1 MKNHLLIA
9 LIAMLGLSAC
19 GGGGGGGGGAGTVV
33 ATTTTT
39 PTATPAVVSTVTAVS
54 ANSAAI
60 GASLTVTGSNLDR
73 VSAFQVG
80 GVTLAASAVSA
91 TSATL
96 AMPATPV
103 TGALSLVT
111 ASGTV
116 ATSQAITVYLPL
128 TAGELTPAS
137 GIVGGS
143 VTITGS
149 GMANVT
155 AVVFAN
161 GTAAA
166 VQSHTDSSVTFVVP
180 VGAVTGQLTVRGSFN
195 EALTSAAF
203 TVLPTVSVTSISTAI
218 SGANVIVTVAGS
230 NLDQVNGATIGAT
243 TATIVSASATELRVS
258 APSSATGNLML
269 SAPSRA
275 AVNAGTV
282 AAFTLGAIDFSQV
295 LNLSA
300 SDAALRLTRGK
311 PAAVRVSV
319 LGTLAGRSSPAVTLA
334 ATSSTGANLGSLVLN
349 GPATLPTAKNTYSFD
364 GNFSAALP
372 ASWIQPGLQVR
383 VTAVGN
389 DGTQVSQ
396 QATPAVSSAA
406 KMKLVLVPL
415 TTNDGTSVL
424 PDPEVIRAAIVR
436 VYPYA
441 AEDITITK
449 RVALNVGGSSAVD
462 TWWSETLPK
471 IEAARSQED
480 SSAFYYGFATQMSAS
495 RTAGLAYISDRTTGA
510 SSPSAI
516 GLDASAT
523 RTASVDAFGNA
534 WPEWLTTMIHE
545 IGHNHALQHVAC
557 GSATN
562 TAADYPYAN
571 GDLGSQPL
579 YNSNYGATIGQ
590 LSQASYSSG
599 GSTKQMKDVMS
610 YCSGAWFSDYSYA
623 RIQQFLESYAARL
636 ARTGRSVAVGASV
649 LAADNGYLTIS
660 GRITDYG
667 VQLHPAVASAT
678 ARTGTADSS
687 AKYSLRILTASG
699 QTINVPFDTQQLA
712 DSRVD
717 VSHFRVSFANP
728 GDISDIDVLA
738 NGKVVSKLDRSARR
752 AATAAAASLD
762 TTQSAGKL
770 ALSWNADAEPYAA
783 VLYVAADGRKTVVA
797 SALTG
802 GSASVDVSAL
812 PAGGRFEVS
821 LSSSV
826 RGRMVKVA
834 RK

>member
-19 GGGGGGGGGAGTVV
+19 GGGGGGGGETVV
-33 ATTTTT
+33 ATTTTS
-39 PTATPAVVSTVTAVS
+39 PAIVPAVTAVS
-54 ANSAAI
+54 ANTVAA
-60 GASLTVTGSNLDR
+60 GGSLTVTGTNLDR
-73 VSAFQVG
+73 VTAFQIG
-80 GVTLAASAVSA
+80 GVTLASSNVSA

-103 TGALSLVT
+103 AGALSLVS
-111 ASGTV
+111 ASG
-116 ATSQAITVYLPL
+116 AAASSQAVTVYLPL
-128 TAGELTPAS
+128 TVGEVTP
-137 GIVGGS
+137 GTGEVGSS
-143 VTITGS
+143 VTVTGA
-149 GMANVT
+149 GMGNVT

-180 VGAVTGQLTVRGSFN
+180 VGAVSGQLTVRGSYN
-195 EALTSAAF
+195 EAQTSAAF
-203 TVLPTVSVTSISTAI
+203 TVLPSVSVTAISTAV
-218 SGANVIVTVAGS
+218 SGANVVVTITGS
-230 NLDQVNGATIGAT
+230 NLDQVSSATIGTTGATIA
-243 TATIVSASATELRVS
+243 SASAGELRLS
-258 APSSATGNLML
+258 APSSATGYVML
-269 SAPSRA
+269 SSPSRA
-275 AVNAGTV
+275 AVNAGAV
-282 AAFTLGAIDFSQV
+282 SAFTLGAIDFSQV

-300 SDAALRLTRGK
+300 SDTALRLTRGK
-311 PAAVRVSV
+311 AAAVRVSV

-334 ATSSTGANLGSLVLN
+334 ATSASGASLGTLTLS
-349 GPATLPTAKNTYSFD
+349 GPATLPTARNTYSFD

-406 KMKLVLVPL
+406 KIHLVLVPL

-424 PDPEVIRAAIVR
+424 PDPEVIRAAMVR

-441 AEDITITK
+441 AGDITITK
-449 RVALNVGGSSAVD
+449 RAALNVGGSSAVD
-462 TWWSETLPK
+462 SWWADTLPK
-471 IEAARSQED
+471 IEAARYQED
-480 SSAFYYGFATQMSAS
+480 SSAFYYGFASQMSAS
-495 RTAGLAYISDRTTGA
+495 RTAGLAYISDRTTGN
-510 SSPSAI
+510 SNPSAL
-516 GLDASAT
+516 GLDATAT
-523 RTASVDAFGNA
+523 RTASTDAFGNA

-557 GSATN
+557 GSPTN
-562 TAADYPYAN
+562 TATDYPYAN
-571 GDLGSQPL
+571 GDLGAQPL

-599 GSTKQMKDVMS
+599 GGTKQMKDVMS

-623 RIQQFLESYAARL
+623 RVQQFLESYAARL
-636 ARTGRSVAVGASV
+636 ARTGRSSSVGASV

-660 GRITDYG
+660 GRITDHG

-687 AKYSLRILTASG
+687 ATYSLRILTASG
-699 QTINVPFDTQQLA
+699 QTMNVPFDTQQLA

-738 NGKVVSKLDRSARR
+738 NGKVVSKIDRSVRR
-752 AATAAAASLD
+752 AAATAANLQ
-762 TTQSAGKL
+762 TTQNAGKL
-770 ALSWNADAEPYAA
+770 ALRWNADAEPYAA
-783 VLYVAADGRKTVVA
+783 VLYVAADGRKTVIA

-802 GSASVDVSAL
+802 GSTAVDVSAL

-834 RK
+834 RQ

>member
-19 GGGGGGGGGAGTVV
+19 GGGGGGGGDTVV
-33 ATTTTT
+33 ATTTTS
-39 PTATPAVVSTVTAVS
+39 PAIVPAVTAVS
-54 ANSAAI
+54 ANTVAA
-60 GASLTVTGSNLDR
+60 GGTLTVTGTNLDR
-73 VSAFQVG
+73 VTAFQIG
-80 GVTLAASAVSA
+80 GVTLASGSVSA

-96 AMPATPV
+96 TMPATPV
-103 TGALSLVT
+103 AGALSLVS

-116 ATSQAITVYLPL
+116 ASSQAVTVYLPL
-128 TAGELTPAS
+128 TVSEVTPGTGE
-137 GIVGGS
+137 VGSS
-143 VTITGS
+143 VTITGA
-149 GMANVT
+149 GMGNVT

-180 VGAVTGQLTVRGSFN
+180 VGAVTGQLTVRGSYN
-195 EALTSAAF
+195 EAQTSAAF
-203 TVLPTVSVTSISTAI
+203 TLLPSVSVTAISTAV
-218 SGANVIVTVAGS
+218 SGANVLVTITGS
-230 NLDQVNGATIGAT
+230 NLDQVRSATIGAT
-243 TATIVSASATELRVS
+243 AATIASASATELRLS
-258 APSSATGNLML
+258 APSSATGYVML
-269 SAPSRA
+269 SSPSRA
-275 AVNAGTV
+275 AVNAGAV
-282 AAFTLGAIDFSQV
+282 SAFTLGAIDFSQV

-300 SDAALRLTRGK
+300 SDTALRLTRGK
-311 PAAVRVSV
+311 AAAVRVSV

-334 ATSSTGANLGSLVLN
+334 ATSASGASLGTLTLS

-406 KMKLVLVPL
+406 KIHLVLVPL

-424 PDPEVIRAAIVR
+424 PDPEVIRAAMVR

-449 RVALNVGGSSAVD
+449 RVALNVGGSSSVD
-462 TWWSETLPK
+462 TWWADTLPK

-480 SSAFYYGFATQMSAS
+480 SAAFYYGFASQMSAS
-495 RTAGLAYISDRTTGA
+495 RTAGLAYISDRPSGRA
-510 SSPSAI
+510 SPSAL
-516 GLDASAT
+516 GLDATST
-523 RTASVDAFGNA
+523 RTASTDAFGNA

-545 IGHNHALQHVAC
+545 IGHNHSLQHVAC
-557 GSATN
+557 GSPTN
-562 TAADYPYAN
+562 TATDYPYAN
-571 GDLGSQPL
+571 GDLGTQPL

-590 LSQASYSSG
+590 LGQPAYTSG
-599 GSTKQMKDVMS
+599 SVTKQMKDVMS

-623 RIQQFLESYAARL
+623 RIQQFLENRNTLNLRGA
-636 ARTGRSVAVGASV
+636 SVAASV

-660 GRITDYG
+660 GRITANG
-667 VQLHPAVASAT
+667 VQLQPAVASAT
-678 ARTGTADSS
+678 ARVNATDSS
-687 AKYSLRILTASG
+687 ATYSLRIVTASG
-699 QTINVPFDTQQLA
+699 QTINVPFDTQMLA
-712 DSRVD
+712 DSRTD

-752 AATAAAASLD
+752 AAAATAASLD
-762 TTQSAGKL
+762 VKQTAAAL
-770 ALSWNADAEPYAA
+770 ALTWNADVEPYAA
-783 VLYVAADGRKTVVA
+783 VLFVAADGRKTVVA

-802 GSASVDVSAL
+802 GSASVDISAL

-826 RGRMVKVA
+826 RGRMVKVD

>member
-19 GGGGGGGGGAGTVV
+19 GGGGGGGGETVV
-33 ATTTTT
+33 ATTTTS
-39 PTATPAVVSTVTAVS
+39 PAIVPAVTAVS
-54 ANSAAI
+54 ANTVAA
-60 GASLTVTGSNLDR
+60 GGSLTVTGTNLDR
-73 VSAFQVG
+73 VTAFQIG
-80 GVTLAASAVSA
+80 GVTLASSNVSA

-96 AMPATPV
+96 AMPGTPV
-103 TGALSLVT
+103 AGALTLVS
-111 ASGTV
+111 ASGAV
-116 ATSQAITVYLPL
+116 ASSQAVTVYLPL
-128 TAGELTPAS
+128 TVNQLTP
-137 GIVGGS
+137 GTGEVGSS
-143 VTITGS
+143 VTITGA
-149 GMANVT
+149 GMGNVT

-180 VGAVTGQLTVRGSFN
+180 VGAVTGQLTVRGTFN

-230 NLDQVNGATIGAT
+230 NLDQVNGATIGST
-243 TATIVSASATELRVS
+243 SATIVSASATELRVS

-406 KMKLVLVPL
+406 KIHLVLVPL

-424 PDPEVIRAAIVR
+424 PDPEVIRAAMVR

-441 AEDITITK
+441 AGDITITK
-449 RVALNVGGSSAVD
+449 RAALNVGGSSAVD
-462 TWWSETLPK
+462 SWWADTLPK
-471 IEAARSQED
+471 IEAARYQED
-480 SSAFYYGFATQMSAS
+480 SSAFYYGFASQMSAS
-495 RTAGLAYISDRTTGA
+495 RTAGLAYISDRTTGN
-510 SSPSAI
+510 SNPSAL
-516 GLDASAT
+516 GLDATAT
-523 RTASVDAFGNA
+523 RTASTDAFGNA

-557 GSATN
+557 GSPTN
-562 TAADYPYAN
+562 TATDYPYAN
-571 GDLGSQPL
+571 GDLGAQPL

-590 LSQASYSSG
+590 LGQPAYASG
-599 GSTKQMKDVMS
+599 GATKQMKDVMS

-623 RIQQFLESYAARL
+623 RIQQFLENRNSATLRGA
-636 ARTGRSVAVGASV
+636 SVAASV
-649 LAADNGYLTIS
+649 LAAENGYLTIS
-660 GRITDYG
+660 GRITANG
-667 VQLHPAVASAT
+667 VQLQPAVASAT
-678 ARTGTADSS
+678 ARSNTANSS
-687 AKYSLRILTASG
+687 ATYSLRIVTASG
-699 QTINVPFDTQQLA
+699 TTINVPFDTMQLA
-712 DSRVD
+712 DSRTD
-717 VSHFRVSFANP
+717 ASHFRVSFANP

-752 AATAAAASLD
+752 AAAAAAASLD
-762 TTQSAGKL
+762 VKQTAATL
-770 ALSWNADAEPYAA
+770 ALTWNADVEPYAA
-783 VLYVAADGRKTVVA
+783 VLFVAADGRKTVVA

-802 GSASVDVSAL
+802 GSASVDIGAL
-812 PAGGRFEVS
+812 PTGGRFEVS
-821 LSSSV
+821 LSSSI
-826 RGRMVKVA
+826 RGRMVKVD

>member
-19 GGGGGGGGGAGTVV
+19 GGGGGGADTAV
-33 ATTTTT
+33 ATT
-39 PTATPAVVSTVTAVS
+39 PVAAPAVVSAVTAVS
-54 ANSAAI
+54 ANTAAI
-60 GASLTVTGSNLDR
+60 GSSVTVTGSNLDR
-73 VSAFQVG
+73 VTAFQIG
-80 GVTLAASAVSA
+80 GVTVASSNVSA

-103 TGALSLVT
+103 AGALSLVT

-128 TAGELTPAS
+128 TVNQLTPGAGE
-137 GIVGGS
+137 VGSS
-143 VTITGS
+143 VTITGA
-149 GMANVT
+149 GMGNVT

-161 GTAAA
+161 GSAAT
-166 VQSHTDSSVTFVVP
+166 VQSRSDSSVTFVVP

-195 EALTSAAF
+195 EAQTSAAF

-218 SGANVIVTVAGS
+218 SGSNVIVTVAGS
-230 NLDQVNGATIGAT
+230 NLDQVTGATIGT
-243 TATIVSASATELRVS
+243 TSATIVSASATELRVS
-258 APSSATGNLML
+258 APSTATGNLML

-282 AAFTLGAIDFSQV
+282 AGFTLGAIDFSQV

-334 ATSSTGANLGSLVLN
+334 ATSSTGANLGSLVLT
-349 GPATLPTAKNTYSFD
+349 GPTTLPTTRNAYSFD

-396 QATPAVSSAA
+396 QAAPAVSSAA
-406 KMKLVLVPL
+406 RMHLVLVPL
-415 TTNDGTSVL
+415 TTSDGTSAL

-441 AEDITITK
+441 PDDITIT
-449 RVALNVGGSSAVD
+449 RRAPLDVGGSSALD

-471 IEAARSQED
+471 LEAARSQED

-495 RTAGLAYISDRTTGA
+495 RTAGLAYISDRA
-510 SSPSAI
+510 SGRASPSAI

-523 RTASVDAFGNA
+523 NTASRDAFGNA

-557 GSATN
+557 GSASN

-579 YNSNYGATIGQ
+579 YNSNYGTAIGQ
-590 LSQASYSSG
+590 LSQATYTSN
-599 GSTKQMKDVMS
+599 GSTRQMKDVMG

-623 RIQQFLESYAARL
+623 RIQQFLENRNTLNQRGAS
-636 ARTGRSVAVGASV
+636 VGASV
-649 LAADNGYLTIS
+649 MPAENGYLTIS
-660 GRITDYG
+660 GRITAHG

-678 ARTGTADSS
+678 ARVYATDSS
-687 AKYSLRILTASG
+687 ATYSLRILTASG
-699 QTINVPFDTQQLA
+699 QTINVPFDAQMLA
-712 DSRVD
+712 DSRTD

-738 NGKVVSKLDRSARR
+738 NGKVVSKLERQVRR
-752 AATAAAASLD
+752 AATAASLD
-762 TTQSAGKL
+762 ATQSAGKL
-770 ALSWNADAEPYAA
+770 VLSWNAEAEPYAA
-783 VLYVAADGRKTVVA
+783 VLHVAADGRKTVVA

-826 RGRMVKVA
+826 RGRMVAVA

>member
-1 MKNHLLIA
+1 MKNHLLIVS
-9 LIAMLGLSAC
+9 LAMLGLSAC
-19 GGGGGGGGGAGTVV
+19 GGGGGGGASTAV
-33 ATTTTT
+33 AT
-39 PTATPAVVSTVTAVS
+39 TATPAVVSAIASVS
-54 ANSAAI
+54 ANTAAI

-73 VSAFQVG
+73 VTAFQVG

-96 AMPATPV
+96 TMPATPV
-103 TGALSLVT
+103 SGALTLVT

-116 ATSQAITVYLPL
+116 ATSQAITAYLPL
-128 TAGELTPAS
+128 TAGELTPAA
-137 GIVGGS
+137 GIAGTS
-143 VTITGS
+143 VSITGA

-166 VQSHTDSSVTFVVP
+166 VQGHTDNSVTFVVP
-180 VGAVTGQLTVRGSFN
+180 VGATTGQLTVRGTFN

-218 SGANVIVTVAGS
+218 SGGNVIVTVAGS
-230 NLDQVNGATIGAT
+230 NLDQVNGAAIGSTA
-243 TATIVSASATELRVS
+243 ATIVSASASELRVS
-258 APSSATGNLML
+258 APSTATGNLML
-269 SAPSRA
+269 SSPSRA

-319 LGTLAGRSSPAVTLA
+319 LGTLAGRSSPTVTLA
-334 ATSSTGANLGSLVLN
+334 ASSSTGVNLGSLVLS
-349 GPATLPTAKNTYSFD
+349 GPATLPTTRNAYSFD
-364 GNFSAALP
+364 GNFSVALP

-406 KMKLVLVPL
+406 RMRLVLVPL
-415 TTNDGTSVL
+415 TTSDGTSVL
-424 PDPEVIRAAIVR
+424 PDPEVIRAALVR

-441 AEDITITK
+441 LDDITVTR
-449 RVALNVGGSSAVD
+449 RVPLDVGGSSAVD
-462 TWWSETLPK
+462 SWWSTTLPK

-480 SSAFYYGFATQMSAS
+480 SSAFYYGFVSQMSAS
-495 RTAGLAYISDRTTGA
+495 RTAGLAYISDRTTGV
-510 SSPSAI
+510 SSPSAM
-516 GLDASAT
+516 GLDAAAT

-545 IGHNHALQHVAC
+545 IGHNHSLRHVAC
-557 GSATN
+557 GSPTDAVT
-562 TAADYPYAN
+562 DYPYAN

-599 GSTKQMKDVMS
+599 GGTRQMKDVMS

-623 RIQQFLESYAARL
+623 RVQQFLESYAARL
-636 ARTGRSVAVGASV
+636 ARTGRSSSVGASV

-660 GRITDYG
+660 GRITDHG

-687 AKYSLRILTASG
+687 ATYSLRILTASG
-699 QTINVPFDTQQLA
+699 QTMNVPFDTQQLA

-738 NGKVVSKLDRSARR
+738 NGKVVSKIDRSVRR
-752 AATAAAASLD
+752 AVAATAANLQ
-762 TTQSAGKL
+762 TTQNAGKL
-770 ALSWNADAEPYAA
+770 ALRWNADAEPYAA
-783 VLYVAADGRKTVVA
+783 VLYVAADGRKTVIA

-802 GSASVDVSAL
+802 GSTAVDVSAL

-834 RK
+834 RQ

>member
-1 MKNHLLIA
+1 MKNHLLAA
-9 LIAMLGLSAC
+9 LIAMLALSAC
-19 GGGGGGGGGAGTVV
+19 GGGGGGTDT
-33 ATTTTT
+33 ATTVAPT
-39 PTATPAVVSTVTAVS
+39 PTPVAVSAVTAVS
-54 ANSAAI
+54 ANTAAI
-60 GASLTVTGSNLDR
+60 GTSLTVSGSNLDR
-73 VSAFQVG
+73 VTAFQVG
-80 GVTLAASAVSA
+80 GVTLAASGVSA
-91 TSATL
+91 TGATL
-96 AMPATPV
+96 TMPATPLAGV
-103 TGALSLVT
+103 LSLVT

-128 TAGELTPAS
+128 TAGEPGPAI
-137 GIVGGS
+137 GIVGTS
-143 VTITGS
+143 VSIAGA

-161 GTAAA
+161 GAAA
-166 VQSHTDSSVTFVVP
+166 TVQSHTDNSVTFAVP
-180 VGAVTGQLTVRGSFN
+180 VGAASGPLTVRGKFN
-195 EALTSAAF
+195 DAQTSTAF

-218 SGANVIVTVAGS
+218 SGDTVIVTVAGS
-230 NLDQVNGATIGAT
+230 NLDQVTGATIGT
-243 TATIVSASATELRVS
+243 TSATIVGASATELRVS
-258 APSSATGNLML
+258 APSTATGNLML

-282 AAFTLGAIDFSQV
+282 AAFTLGTIDFSQV

-311 PAAVRVSV
+311 AVAVRVSV
-319 LGTLAGRSSPAVTLA
+319 LGTLAGRSSPTVTLA
-334 ATSSTGANLGSLVLN
+334 ASSSSGTSLGNLVLN
-349 GPATLPTAKNTYSFD
+349 GPATLPTARNAYSFD
-364 GNFSAALP
+364 GSFSAVLP

-396 QATPAVSSAA
+396 QAAPAVSSAA
-406 KMKLVLVPL
+406 RMRLVLVPL
-415 TTNDGTSVL
+415 ATSDGTSVL

-441 AEDITITK
+441 LENITITQ
-449 RVALNVGGSSAVD
+449 RAPLAIAGSSSVD
-462 TWWSETLPK
+462 SWWSGALQQ

-480 SSAFYYGFATQMSAS
+480 SSAFYYGFASQMSAS
-495 RTAGLAYISDRTTGA
+495 RTAGLAYISDRSTGA
-510 SSPSAI
+510 SSPSAL
-516 GLDASAT
+516 GLDATAT
-523 RTASVDAFGNA
+523 RTGATDAFGNA

-545 IGHNHALQHVAC
+545 IGHNHALKHVPC
-557 GSATN
+557 GSPSDAVT
-562 TAADYPYAN
+562 DYPYAN

-590 LSQASYSSG
+590 LSQPSYTSNGSSR
-599 GSTKQMKDVMS
+599 QMKDVMG
-610 YCSGAWFSDYSYA
+610 YCSGAWFSDYSYV
-623 RIQQFLESYAARL
+623 RIEQFLESYAART
-636 ARTGRSVAVGASV
+636 ARSTAVGASV

-660 GRITDYG
+660 GSITANG
-667 VQLHPAVASAT
+667 VQLHPAVASAS
-678 ARTGTADSS
+678 ARTGSADSG
-687 AKYSLRILTASG
+687 ATYSLRILTASG
-699 QTINVPFDTQQLA
+699 QTMNVPFDTQQLA

-717 VSHFRVSFANP
+717 VRHFRVSFANP

-738 NGKVVSKLDRSARR
+738 NGKLVSKLDRSARR
-752 AATAAAASLD
+752 AAVATAASLA
-762 TTQSAGKL
+762 TTQGAGKL
-770 ALSWNADAEPYAA
+770 ALHWNADAEPYAA

-802 GSASVDVSAL
+802 GSAAVDVSAL

-834 RK
+834 RQ